1 MKRVILSFAL
11 IFVLNWAYAQPGS
24 ITNIQVNQGT
34 GVNERVL
41 DIQFDL
47 TGSDAVYDISM
58 EVSFDNG
65 GSYAPVDPAE
75 VTGAQTVSPGVGIQL
90 VWDGRTSYSGY
101 STAMARIKII
111 ANSDWQCGNP
121 ITDSRDG
128 QSYNT
133 MLISTQ
139 CWMKEN
145 LNIGTQISGAQNQTD
160 NGIIEKY
167 CYDNLESNC
176 NVYGGLYQW
185 NEMMQYITSEGAKG
199 ICPSGWHLPSD
210 AELTMLTDYLGGES
224 VAGGKMKEAG
234 LTHWASPNTGATNES
249 GFTALPGGYRD
260 LNGGFYDLTYGALF
274 WSSSQVDA
282 TYAWPRYLFYNLENV
297 YGATGNVKNFGFSA
311 RCVQD

>member
-1 MKRVILSFAL
+1 MKIIILSLAF
-11 IFVLNWAYAQPGS
+11 FSVLNWAYAQPGS
-24 ITNIQVNQGT
+24 ITNIWVNQGT
-34 GVNERVL
+34 GVNKRVL

-47 TGSDAVYDISM
+47 TGSDATYDISL

-101 STAMARIKII
+101 FTEMARIKII
-111 ANSDWQCGNP
+111 ANSDWQCGDP
-121 ITDSRDG
+121 ITDSRNG
-128 QSYNT
+128 QIYNT
-133 MLISTQ
+133 VLIGEQ

-145 LNIGTQISGAQNQTD
+145 LNVGTRINGSQEQMD

-167 CYDNLESNC
+167 CHGDLESNC
-176 NVYGGLYQW
+176 DAYGGLYQW
-185 NEMMQYITSEGAKG
+185 NEMMQYITSEGAQG
-199 ICPSGWHLPSD
+199 ICPDGWHIPTD
-210 AELTMLTDYLGGES
+210 AEWTMLTDYLGGES

-249 GFTALPGGYRD
+249 GFTALPGGLRY
-260 LNGGFYDLTYGALF
+260 YDGWFGNLTYDAF
-274 WSSSQVDA
+274 FRSSSQGGVSI
-282 TYAWPRYLFYNLENV
+282 AWGRTLTFNYEGV
-297 YGATGNVKNFGFSA
+297 YRGDGYKADGVSA